1 MSLTSNMLFD
11 LREKFEAVRDQGPRP
26 LCLVFASSDL
36 NSFSNQIIEDLSV
49 EYLAHHA
56 YKIEKN
62 MDYSTG
68 LMVSS
73 VIKAI
78 AQHGQP
84 HEKEMPYDPS
94 LLVPLCPIDNLDPL
108 FFSAFS
114 ETCNIV
120 SSINQELENGNATV
134 VIMSL
139 PNSIFTL
146 AEPFELDIENGN
158 VGNHAVVIVGKAV
171 KPDGKVFYMIRNS
184 WGVAWA
190 DNGYCWVSE
199 GFLKSRAFALIT
211 MRSK

>member
-68 LMVSS
+68 LMVPS

-94 LLVPLCPIDNLDPL
+94 TVVPLSPIDNLDPL

-120 SSINQELENGNATV
+120 SSINQELENGNPTV

-158 VGNHAVVIVGKAV
+158 VGNHAVVIVGKAL

-199 GFLKSRAFALIT
+199 DFLKSRAFALIT